1 MLQRHAVLMHLK
13 VSQFVAAGFQTAFGR
28 LNVHLRPC
36 LRRRMRYRRGI
47 HQRVARPVPDAL
59 GGNQAERR
67 N

>member
-13 VSQFVAAGFQTAFGR
+13 VGQFVAAGFQTAFGR
-28 LNVHLRPC
+28 LRPC
-36 LRRRMRYRRGI
+36 LRRRMRYRRRI
-47 HQRVARPVPDAL
+47 HQRVARPVPDTL